1 MIISL
6 GRHDSKSN
14 QKWLT
19 RYSFAVALYKI
30 CNDSFSKVRLEL
42 EAAKCH
48 TQYNHLNFKLI
59 NALLYTVNMQ

>member
-19 RYSFAVALYKI
+19 RYSFAIAFYKI

-42 EAAKCH
+42 EAAN
-48 TQYNHLNFKLI
+48 YLLNAILNI
-59 NALLYTVNMQ
+59 TI